1 VKTVHSMVS
10 RNVPNVAHSLC
21 FNRTELNAPLPPLM
35 AHVATPDMG
44 HTKNPCAIEDRPTS
58 LPTDET
64 PEDK

>member
-1 VKTVHSMVS
+1 MKTVHSMMS
-10 RNVPNVAHSLC
+10 RNVPKAIC
-21 FNRTELNAPLPPLM
+21 YNRTELNAPLPPLV